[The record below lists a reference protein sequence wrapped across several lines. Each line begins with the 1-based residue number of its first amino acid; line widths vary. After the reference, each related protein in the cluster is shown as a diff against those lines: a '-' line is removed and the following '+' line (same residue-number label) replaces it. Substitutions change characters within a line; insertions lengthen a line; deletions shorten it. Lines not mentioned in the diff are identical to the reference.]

1 MHASYGALLMGH
13 LSRRLLVLTA
23 IAGLIGTTV
32 VVAGE
37 SEKTYLPSQTQAKT
51 QVKAPEKAQA
61 PSAEKPA
68 KHKHKATK
76 AKKKRHAHK
85 RHRHH
90 HRYAGGDFEDAFLF
104 LPRLVFGIFR

>member
-1 MHASYGALLMGH
+1 MGH
-13 LSRRLLVLTA
+13 SSRRLLVLTA

-37 SEKTYLPSQTQAKT
+37 SEKSYLPSQTQAKP
-51 QVKAPEKAQA
+51 QVKAPEKAL
-61 PSAEKPA
+61 SADKAA
-68 KHKHKATK
+68 KHKRHKVTK
-76 AKKKRHAHK
+76 VKAKRHAHK

-90 HRYAGGDFEDAFLF
+90 HRYAGGGFSPEDAILF